1 MELKIDKNKMPSPL
15 FNIYYHFIDI
25 PLQPIL
31 WFFILIIRKLRIIFL
46 ENNHRGFIVMI
57 LAWIKLVIW

>member
-1 MELKIDKNKMPSPL
+1 MV
-15 FNIYYHFIDI
+15 
-25 PLQPIL
+25 
-31 WFFILIIRKLRIIFL
+31 FILIIRKLRIIFL